1 MCRIAFFGVACAL
14 AIWVASCAR
23 EERDCVLFTAGVLA
37 VNWLLFA
44 SYWIYAPASPA
55 FLLYAMGVQVRHED
69 TWALVDLASLV
80 AVGWRCRNV
89 WWSPILWSVYL
100 VTLTM
105 HVIARANDL
114 MYLDYDEVL
123 DAALIIQLAVI
134 FMLGGG
140 GCADRLSDCWR
151 GVRGMGRSAGGS
163 ASAAVSACEASR

>member
-1 MCRIAFFGVACAL
+1 MCKVAFFGVACVL
-14 AIWVASCAR
+14 AMWVASCAR
-23 EERDCVLFTAGVLA
+23 EERDCILFTAGALA

-44 SYWIYAPASPA
+44 SFWIYAPLSPA
-55 FLLYAMGVQVRHED
+55 FLLYDVGIQVKHED
-69 TWALVDLASLV
+69 MWAITDLASLV

-105 HVIARANDL
+105 HVIAWANDL

-140 GCADRLSDCWR
+140 GCADRLLGAWSN
-151 GVRGMGRSAGGS
+151 VRIRLLDVASKGGTRLGE
-163 ASAAVSACEASR
+163 EAQ